1 MTVLVNT
8 HYDYEGGYGI
18 CTVGSLSCFA
28 VKTRPSMVVEAMVV
42 DFCWNGCSLSP
53 WLNSV
58 KVVVTIFLRFRMDV
72 VSLVLLCFHSL
83 FFYGLEWCS
92 LSFWLWEGTCICHC
106 GLSMSGTWSLNIM
119 II

>member
-18 CTVGSLSCFA
+18 CTVGSLTCFA

-58 KVVVTIFLRFRMDV
+58 KVNGCVWNGCT
-72 VSLVLLCFHSL
+72 LVLLCFHSL
-83 FFYGLEWCS
+83 FFYYLEW
-92 LSFWLWEGTCICHC
+92 L
-106 GLSMSGTWSLNIM
+106 
-119 II
+119 